1 MRKYLLLP
9 SALIVSLV
17 FLSTDTLAHPG
28 PLGEPIGEYRLT
40 LDRVEITS
48 VGFGDGFLQDGPD
61 IFIRTDTQA
70 ATHELQ
76 TAMVSD
82 PGDFP
87 LGWDNV
93 PVPVVIPVG
102 KLIYRHFDCQPAEL
116 ISLTIVVADKEP
128 KHSKG
133 VNRLLATLGGVG
145 GILAIGDPVA
155 GPAAGIITEAIL
167 KKILRELEK
176 MKRPTQGN
184 TPGNTIQ
191 LVLNTPSIFDNELV
205 VAGDFQY
212 TVDLSGEYVGHIE
225 LGECTKE
232 KIDAL
237 NQPPDTDRD
246 GITDAAETAYDS
258 DPSNPNNTPE
268 DAGIPVTCADG
279 IDNDLDGLVDGA
291 DPGCPEDVDGDS
303 IPNLLDEC
311 PEDPEDFDGFQDADG
326 CSDPDND
333 NDSVIDPGIIGVDD
347 AHDNCPNTFN
357 PDQADAD
364 GDGIGDACESVAD
377 VKLTQVVAGPAALQV
392 SEDGAVTVTKTLHNN
407 GPFGPVDV
415 DISANATAPVG
426 CTATPDPLNATSASL
441 PVSTPVDVIHL
452 YTIHC
457 TDQSEHTFTFD
468 NDITVTTLD
477 VVDPDTTN
485 NSASDTL
492 TVIVNAKADV
502 KLTQTVAGPAALQ
515 VSEDG
520 AVTVTKT
527 LHNNGPFGP
536 VIVLVPPSATAP
548 VGCTA
553 TFVSGAGGANLPV
566 SVPVVVVHL
575 YTIHCTDQSEHIFS
589 FNNNATIN
597 ALHVVDPDTT
607 NNSASS
613 TLTVIVTANADIK
626 ITSFTCNQTGTTT
639 ITCDKV
645 LHNNG
650 TITVDVNVDLSAI
663 SSAPAQCDVT
673 PASKS
678 TTVTLPPT
686 TPVTVTEIFD
696 LVGTGSATITIG
708 IDVTPS
714 DPHVIDA
721 DGATASDSVAA
732 DCAVAEPHDAKLL
745 KLVGPSKV
753 KGGTQRQYIAQIK
766 VNSPADEIPVAIL
779 VVDPISGCG
788 TPTIDVED
796 PFDITP
802 GEPDSLAIDID
813 DDGVLEAVAISRA
826 LNTDEQ
832 PISAGDQVEAGT
844 AHWKVSFPTCGPDV
858 GTPFDYI
865 VTADACHSGDP
876 DPKGFFTDAFGA
888 DCPVTQAADGG
899 IDPNQ
904 ANDAPVARLI
914 NDKLR

>member
-407 GPFGPVDV
+407 GPFGPV
-415 DISANATAPVG
+415 
-426 CTATPDPLNATSASL
+426 
-441 PVSTPVDVIHL
+441 
-452 YTIHC
+452 
-457 TDQSEHTFTFD
+457 
-468 NDITVTTLD
+468 
-477 VVDPDTTN
+477 
-485 NSASDTL
+485 
-492 TVIVNAKADV
+492 
-502 KLTQTVAGPAALQ
+502 
-515 VSEDG
+515 
-520 AVTVTKT
+520 
-527 LHNNGPFGP
+527 
-536 VIVLVPPSATAP
+536 IVLVPPSATAP

-575 YTIHCTDQSEHIFS
+575 YTIHCTDPSEHIFS

-732 DCAVAEPHDAKLL
+732 DCEVAEPHDAKLL

>member
-407 GPFGPVDV
+407 GPFGPV
-415 DISANATAPVG
+415 
-426 CTATPDPLNATSASL
+426 
-441 PVSTPVDVIHL
+441 
-452 YTIHC
+452 
-457 TDQSEHTFTFD
+457 
-468 NDITVTTLD
+468 
-477 VVDPDTTN
+477 
-485 NSASDTL
+485 
-492 TVIVNAKADV
+492 
-502 KLTQTVAGPAALQ
+502 
-515 VSEDG
+515 
-520 AVTVTKT
+520 
-527 LHNNGPFGP
+527 
-536 VIVLVPPSATAP
+536 IVLVPPSATAP

-575 YTIHCTDQSEHIFS
+575 YTIHCTDPSEHIFS

-708 IDVTPS
+708 IDDTPS

>member
-1 MRKYLLLP
+1 M
-9 SALIVSLV
+9 
-17 FLSTDTLAHPG
+17 
-28 PLGEPIGEYRLT
+28 
-40 LDRVEITS
+40 
-48 VGFGDGFLQDGPD
+48 
-61 IFIRTDTQA
+61 
-70 ATHELQ
+70 
-76 TAMVSD
+76 
-82 PGDFP
+82 
-87 LGWDNV
+87 
-93 PVPVVIPVG
+93 
-102 KLIYRHFDCQPAEL
+102 
-116 ISLTIVVADKEP
+116 
-128 KHSKG
+128 
-133 VNRLLATLGGVG
+133 
-145 GILAIGDPVA
+145 
-155 GPAAGIITEAIL
+155 
-167 KKILRELEK
+167 
-176 MKRPTQGN
+176 
-184 TPGNTIQ
+184 
-191 LVLNTPSIFDNELV
+191 
-205 VAGDFQY
+205 
-212 TVDLSGEYVGHIE
+212 
-225 LGECTKE
+225 
-232 KIDAL
+232 
-237 NQPPDTDRD
+237 
-246 GITDAAETAYDS
+246 
-258 DPSNPNNTPE
+258 
-268 DAGIPVTCADG
+268 
-279 IDNDLDGLVDGA
+279 
-291 DPGCPEDVDGDS
+291 
-303 IPNLLDEC
+303 
-311 PEDPEDFDGFQDADG
+311 
-326 CSDPDND
+326 
-333 NDSVIDPGIIGVDD
+333 
-347 AHDNCPNTFN
+347 
-357 PDQADAD
+357 
-364 GDGIGDACESVAD
+364 
-377 VKLTQVVAGPAALQV
+377 
-392 SEDGAVTVTKTLHNN
+392 
-407 GPFGPVDV
+407 
-415 DISANATAPVG
+415 
-426 CTATPDPLNATSASL
+426 
-441 PVSTPVDVIHL
+441 
-452 YTIHC
+452 
-457 TDQSEHTFTFD
+457 
-468 NDITVTTLD
+468 
-477 VVDPDTTN
+477 
-485 NSASDTL
+485 
-492 TVIVNAKADV
+492 
-502 KLTQTVAGPAALQ
+502 
-515 VSEDG
+515 
-520 AVTVTKT
+520 
-527 LHNNGPFGP
+527 
-536 VIVLVPPSATAP
+536 
-548 VGCTA
+548 
-553 TFVSGAGGANLPV
+553 SGAGGANLPV